1 MDKLE
6 EAREKI
12 NEIDKTMAELF
23 CKRMEAVKQVAES
36 KQEMGL
42 PVLNLKRE
50 DEVINRNTK
59 FVKSPELRSYY
70 VNFLKYTMDLSK
82 SYQHRLLKGIRVAYS
97 GVPGAF
103 ANIAAKRIFPDG
115 TPVAYDGF
123 RAAYNAVE
131 SGECDCA
138 VLPIENSFA
147 GDVTQVM
154 DLSFFGSLFINGVYD
169 LEIMQNLIGVPGA
182 SVRDVSEVIS
192 HPQALGQC
200 DEYIRTHGFM
210 KTEASNTA
218 AAALTVAKRGDK
230 SIAAIASEE
239 TAKLYNLQVLE
250 RAINQSANNTTRF
263 AVFSR
268 IKNESPK
275 DRRFI
280 MFFTV
285 NNTAGSLGAAISVL
299 GKHNLNLRALKSRPT
314 KSLSWEY
321 YFFAE
326 GDGNLTGDNGKE
338 IINELKKQ
346 CSSLKVIGSYQKEIS
361 LK

>member
-6 EAREKI
+6 EARQKI
-12 NEIDKTMAELF
+12 NEIDKSMAELF
-23 CKRMEAVKQVAES
+23 CRRMDAVKQVAES
-36 KQEMGL
+36 KQALGL

-50 DEVINRNTK
+50 DEVIKRNTK
-59 FVKSPELRSYY
+59 YVESPELRSYY
-70 VNFLKYTMDLSK
+70 INFLKYTMDLSK
-82 SYQHRLLKGIRVAYS
+82 SYQHRLLKGVRVAYS

-115 TPVAYDGF
+115 IPVAYDGF

-154 DLSFFGSLFINGVYD
+154 DLSFFGTLFINGVYD
-169 LEIMQNLIGVPGA
+169 LEIMQNLIGLPDA
-182 SVRDVSEVIS
+182 SVRDVTEVIS

-200 DEYIRTHGFM
+200 DEYIRAHGFV

-218 AAALTVAKRGDK
+218 AAALAVAQKGDK
-230 SIAAIASEE
+230 SVAAIASEE

-268 IKNESPK
+268 IKNESEK

-299 GKHNLNLRALKSRPT
+299 GKHGLNLRALKSRPT

-326 GDGNLTGDNGKE
+326 GDGNLTGDNGRQ
-338 IINELKKQ
+338 IIKELKEQ
-346 CSSLKVIGSYQKEIS
+346 CSSLKVIGSYQKEIM